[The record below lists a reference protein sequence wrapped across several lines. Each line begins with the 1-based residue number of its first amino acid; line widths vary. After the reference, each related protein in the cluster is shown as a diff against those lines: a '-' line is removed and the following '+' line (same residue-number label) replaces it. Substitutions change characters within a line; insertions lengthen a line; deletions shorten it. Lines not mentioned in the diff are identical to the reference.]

1 MTSSFL
7 FSSLQV
13 GALLLKHRIVMAPLT
28 RMRASQPGN
37 VPSDLNAAHYEQR
50 ATDGGLIIAEAS
62 QITASGQGYP
72 ATPGIHS
79 QQQIE
84 GWRAVTSAVHAKGA
98 VIFLQLWHVG
108 RVSHSSFQPEGVL
121 PIAPSPVSA
130 EGNHF
135 TANWSQQPFE
145 TPRELGTHE
154 VQEVV
159 KAYGDAAKNALAAG
173 FDGVELHGANGYLVE
188 QFLQSHTNQRSDR
201 YGGSLENRTRFLIE
215 VTEALVTAV
224 GPERVGVRL
233 SPFGIANHSGEPE
246 PLPLYQYAVRRLAEL
261 NIAYL
266 HLVEPRASGTGKID
280 IVRDNVPSA
289 SELLRPI
296 WPGVL
301 IAAGGYDPKSAERVV
316 WAGQADAV
324 AFGRSFISNPDLVER
339 IRKDAPFNPWNRST
353 FYGGGG
359 EGYVDYPTHE
369 AA

>member
-1 MTSSFL
+1 MLPRRIGSSCRK
-7 FSSLQV
+7 SES
-13 GALLLKHRIVMAPLT
+13 KREIRIVNNPLLTAFLLRHRFRT
-28 RMRASQPGN
+28 R
-37 VPSDLNAAHYEQR
+37 
-50 ATDGGLIIAEAS
+50 
-62 QITASGQGYP
+62 
-72 ATPGIHS
+72 
-79 QQQIE
+79 
-84 GWRAVTSAVHAKGA
+84 
-98 VIFLQLWHVG
+98 
-108 RVSHSSFQPEGVL
+108 RVVYKEM
-121 PIAPSPVSA
+121 
-130 EGNHF
+130 
-135 TANWSQQPFE
+135 
-145 TPRELGTHE
+145 
-154 VQEVV
+154 
-159 KAYGDAAKNALAAG
+159 
-173 FDGVELHGANGYLVE
+173 
-188 QFLQSHTNQRSDR
+188 R

-316 WAGQADAV
+316 QAGQTDAV

-359 EGYVDYPTHE
+359 EGYVDYPSHE